1 MRILRLTSAHRTC
14 YLASAFLTVAALQI
28 LHGWSV
34 SAADESRAKAPLTPP
49 APVTDVLDLVQTL
62 KQARSAGLTVDL
74 AETAAEAN
82 DGREAGE
89 PAR

>member
-62 KQARSAGLTVDL
+62 KQARSAGLTTNLVATSPDS
-74 AETAAEAN
+74 N
-82 DGREAGE
+82 GGREAGE
-89 PAR
+89 PVR